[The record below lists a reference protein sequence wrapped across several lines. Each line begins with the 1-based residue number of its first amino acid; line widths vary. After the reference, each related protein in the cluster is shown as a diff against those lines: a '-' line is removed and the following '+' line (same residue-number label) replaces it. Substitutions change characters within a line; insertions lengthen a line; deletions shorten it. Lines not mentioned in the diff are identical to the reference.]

1 MLGRHG
7 HGSWYFRLELEVD
20 VDGNRRTVRRGG
32 FQTQSEAQDA
42 LDAAKGKAA
51 KGVDVKRRITTGE
64 YLTEW
69 LAGKANIRP
78 TTRRSYAQHIEDYLI
93 PSLGRIELGTL
104 RPAHVSGMFQ
114 NVAASPATR
123 QRIRATLRAALNQAE
138 RENLVVINAARLVE
152 MESGRRPPVQPL
164 QPAELGRLL
173 DSIASDELGPL
184 LETIASTGPR
194 RGEALAVRWG
204 DDVDLDVGVV
214 HVRRQ
219 LVQLAGRHPCESC
232 YGHVG
237 VMVSTPKTSSGVR
250 TIELDAHT
258 LGTLLDQRLRQDA
271 DRTKLGTAD
280 LDHDLVFAQEDRSRS
295 TRRW

>member
-237 VMVSTPKTSSGVR
+237 SSGIQV
-250 TIELDAHT
+250 
-258 LGTLLDQRLRQDA
+258 
-271 DRTKLGTAD
+271 
-280 LDHDLVFAQEDRSRS
+280 
-295 TRRW
+295 

>member
-152 MESGRRPPVQPL
+152 MEPGRRPPVQPL